1 MLARNLATRFATF
14 QNKPGQPLKIPLVV
28 VHNKGRP
35 RKERRKIVKVPASA
49 ANGIARL
56 RWTDE
61 RIDAD
66 APFESVLSWEE
77 LQRVIDVPFLTQH
90 FFSAVN
96 LAQMSY
102 GSDAEAQSL
111 LFEWIASNV
120 AKK

>member
-14 QNKPGQPLKIPLVV
+14 QNKPGQPLNIPLVV
-28 VHNKGRP
+28 IHNNGRP
-35 RKERRKIVKVPASA
+35 RKERRKIVKVPAA
-49 ANGIARL
+49 HGIARL

-66 APFESVLSWEE
+66 APFEGVLSWEE

-96 LAQMSY
+96 LAQVSY
-102 GSDAEAQSL
+102 GTDTEAQSL
-111 LFEWIASNV
+111 LFEWIATNV